1 MPDFLPRMI
10 AQKGRHIIGGV
21 PEGYR
26 ALIISDLARLG
37 GDRCVYVAR
46 DASALASLSRA
57 LTFFAP
63 DMPIVE
69 FPAWDC
75 LPYDRLSPQ
84 PTASATRMATLAR
97 LPALSGTP
105 HLVLTTVSAV
115 MQYVPPR
122 DLVAARV
129 FHARPGQDLDT
140 EALVGFLTANGYSR
154 CSTVM
159 EPGDFAVRGGIID
172 LFPPG
177 DAMPVRLDMF
187 GQTLESIRSFDPETQ
202 RSQEQR
208 VEVFLFPAGE
218 IHLNS
223 DAVSRFRRGYVSAFG
238 AVTDNDPLYEAISA
252 GSRYQ
257 GMEHWLPLFYE
268 KLETAFD
275 HFGDC
280 AYFTDAQSGNA
291 YQERAD
297 QVRDYYEARCDA
309 LDDPSSGASKIKP
322 LPPEKLY
329 LVDDVWQAI
338 GDRFTWI
345 SLDGYKLPDAQAVD
359 LGARI
364 GRNFAAERGMEGV
377 NVFDSFLTHLAA
389 LRTAKKRVLL
399 VCWSAGARDR
409 MKSVLEEHGATDI
422 RIASTWSDVASLPS
436 GVCAISDF
444 GLEEGFE
451 TDALAVVS
459 EQDIL
464 GDRMVRRQRKKR
476 ADNFLTEAA
485 SLSVGDHVVHVEH
498 GIGRFDGLQTIDV
511 DGAPHDCLKLVYH
524 GDSRLFLPVENIEL
538 LSRFGGDDISVTL
551 DKIGGS
557 AWQMRK
563 ARLKEK
569 LNLIAEELIKTA
581 AARAMREGEK
591 LFVGDNLYKEF
602 CARFAFEET
611 EDQLNAIEAVVD
623 DLSSGK
629 PMDRLVCGDV
639 GFGKT
644 EVALR
649 AAFIA
654 AISGKQVAIIA
665 PTTLLA
671 RQHMRTFTARFKG
684 LPVVV
689 RELSRLVSTKDANLT
704 REELAKGHVD
714 IVIGTHALLS
724 TSISFNRLGLVVV
737 DEEQHF
743 GVAHKERLKNLRH
756 EVHVLTLT
764 ATPIPRT
771 LQMAMTGVRD
781 LSIIATPPVDRLAVR
796 TYVSPFDAVSLREA
810 LLREKY
816 RTGQSF
822 IVVPRIS
829 DIAEITEFLTN
840 SVPEVRFITAHGQM
854 SGGDLEDRMTAFY
867 QAEYDVLVST
877 SIIESGLDIPSVNT
891 IIIHRADMFGL
902 AQLYQMRGRVG
913 RSKTR
918 AYAYLTYSENKGLTE
933 AAEKRLKVMQSLDSL
948 GAGFN
953 LASYDL
959 DLRGAGNLVGEEQSG
974 HIKEV
979 GFELYQSMLEEAV
992 ANQRGVETDRS
1003 WSPQI
1008 NAGISVLIPEDYVP
1022 ELDLR
1027 MGLYRRLADLS
1038 DRAEVDSFAVELVDR
1053 FGSLPPE
1060 VKHLLDIMVIKGDCL
1075 RAGVERID
1083 AGPKGAA
1090 VFFKDRTFANVDGLL
1105 AFVSENQDQVK
1116 LRPDQSLVF
1125 RMKSDGAEARLAH
1138 IRQISKALADLAQ
1151 PQAEQVQ
1158 KP

>member
-1 MPDFLPRMI
+1 VTAAAPDFLPRMI
-10 AQKGRHIIGGV
+10 AEKGRHIIGGV

-26 ALIISDLARLG
+26 ALVISDLARFH

-46 DASALASLSRA
+46 DAGALASLSRA
-57 LTFFAP
+57 LGFFAP
-63 DMPIVE
+63 DLPIVE

-84 PTASATRMATLAR
+84 PMASATRMATLAR
-97 LPALSGTP
+97 LPALAGSA
-105 HLVLTTVSAV
+105 HIVLTTVSAM

-122 DLVAARV
+122 ELIGERV
-129 FHARPGQDLDT
+129 FQARPGQDLDMQG
-140 EALVGFLTANGYSR
+140 LVEFLSANGYSR

-177 DAMPVRLDMF
+177 NASPVRLDMF

-202 RSQEQR
+202 RSKEQCD
-208 VEVFLFPAGE
+208 EIFLFPAGE
-218 IHLNS
+218 IHLN
-223 DAVSRFRRGYVSAFG
+223 DEAVSRFRRGYTATFG
-238 AVTDNDPLYEAISA
+238 AVTERDPLYEAISA
-252 GSRYQ
+252 GARYQ

-268 KLETAFD
+268 KLDTAFD
-275 HFGDC
+275 HFG
-280 AYFTDAQSGNA
+280 AGVYFTDPQTANA
-291 YQERAD
+291 YQERAE
-297 QVRDYYEARCDA
+297 QIRDYYTAREEAMHDK
-309 LDDPSSGASKIKP
+309 LGQGGTIKP
-322 LPPEKLY
+322 LPPEHLY
-329 LVDDVWQAI
+329 LTDEVWQATLD
-338 GDRFTWI
+338 GVTWVT
-345 SLDGYKLPDAQAVD
+345 LDGYARPDAESED
-359 LGARI
+359 FGARM
-364 GRNFAAERGMEGV
+364 GKNFAAERGMDGV
-377 NVFDSFLTHLAA
+377 NVFDSFIAHLSA
-389 LRTAKKRVLL
+389 LQNANKKVLL

-409 MKSVLEEHGATDI
+409 MTTVLEEHGARDI
-422 RIASTWSDVASLPS
+422 RQVASWADVAALPA
-436 GVCAISDF
+436 GVSAIADF
-444 GLEEGFE
+444 GLDEGFE
-451 TDALAVVS
+451 TDTLAVVS

-464 GDRMVRRQRKKR
+464 GDRMVRRQRRKR

-498 GIGRFDGLQTIDV
+498 GIGRFEGLQTIDV

-538 LSRFGGDDISVTL
+538 LSRFGGDDMSVTL
-551 DKIGGS
+551 DKIGGG

-563 ARLKEK
+563 AKLKQK
-569 LNLIAEELIKTA
+569 LNIIAEELIKTA

-591 LFVGDNLYKEF
+591 LFVGDNLYEEF

-611 EDQLNAIEAVVD
+611 EDQLSAIEAVVD
-623 DLSSGK
+623 DLASGK

-671 RQHMRTFTARFKG
+671 RQHLQTFSERFKD

-689 RELSRLVSTKDANLT
+689 RELSRLVSAKDGANT
-704 REELAKGHVD
+704 RAGLAEGEVD
-714 IVIGTHALLS
+714 IIIGTHALLS
-724 TSISFNRLGLVVV
+724 KNISFKRLGLVVV

-743 GVAHKERLKNLRH
+743 GVAHKERLKNLRN

-796 TYVSPFDAVSLREA
+796 TYVSPFDRVILREA

-816 RTGQSF
+816 RAGQSF
-822 IVVPRIS
+822 IIVPRIS
-829 DIAEITEFLTN
+829 DIKEITDFLSTD
-840 SVPEVRFITAHGQM
+840 VPEVRFITAHGQM
-854 SGGDLEDRMTAFY
+854 SGGDLEERMTAFY
-867 QAEYDVLVST
+867 GGTYDILVST

-913 RSKTR
+913 RSKSR
-918 AYAYLTYSENKGLTE
+918 AYAYLTYHETNGLTE

-979 GFELYQSMLEEAV
+979 GFELYQTMLEEAV
-992 ANQRGVETDRS
+992 ANQQGVETDRS

-1008 NAGISVLIPEDYVP
+1008 NAGISVMIPEAYVP
-1022 ELDLR
+1022 ALDLR
-1027 MGLYRRLADLS
+1027 MGLYRRLADLE
-1038 DRAEVDSFAVELVDR
+1038 DRSAIDAFAVELVDR
-1053 FGSLPPE
+1053 FGALPPE
-1060 VKHLLDIMVIKGDCL
+1060 VKHLLDILVIKGDCL
-1075 RAGVERID
+1075 RAGVEKID

-1090 VFFKDRTFANVDGLL
+1090 VFFRDRTFKNVDGLL
-1105 AFVSENQDQVK
+1105 NYVAQNQDQVR

-1125 RMKSDGAEARLAH
+1125 RMKNEDAETRLAH
-1138 IRQISKALADLAQ
+1138 VRQVSRKLAEIAQ
-1151 PQAEQVQ
+1151 AS
-1158 KP
+1158 